1 MKKYVPIVTDDPQDN
16 VEAALNL
23 VFVKNEEVYVRG
35 YGPAP
40 DFHDATLSDVTRD
53 ILQK

>member
-23 VFVKNEEVYVRG
+23 VFVKDEEAVSYT
-35 YGPAP
+35 
-40 DFHDATLSDVTRD
+40 HLTLPT
-53 ILQK
+53 IA